1 MYRPALEAAAS
12 HIPGLYADG
21 YNEEN
26 GLWYKKQDEYF
37 LPCIEASQEQTMRTG
52 IWGERHRQY
61 LKKYRRIRYC
71 NLLTS
76 GQLNAY
82 LADVN
87 SQAEKLFFQLV
98 NEFAQ
103 MVMNLIY

>member
-1 MYRPALEAAAS
+1 MVQKTGRIFFAL
-12 HIPGLYADG
+12 HRGLPGAD
-21 YNEEN
+21 NEDRH
-26 GLWYKKQDEYF
+26 L
-37 LPCIEASQEQTMRTG
+37 
-52 IWGERHRQY
+52 GERHRQY